1 MPKPYRV
8 VEYDS
13 GPKGMP
19 GMEALINEWAARGY
33 SLHQVVR
40 ESTYRWILILS
51 LSMLR
56 KISTTNWRRPPH
68 PSEDGG
74 NKGQQRY
81 DGKLT
86 GGTAWS
92 PGTDSDQGW

>member
-51 LSMLR
+51 LSLNAPQSLHNQLEA
-56 KISTTNWRRPPH
+56 IAS
-68 PSEDGG
+68 SV
-74 NKGQQRY
+74 
-81 DGKLT
+81 
-86 GGTAWS
+86 
-92 PGTDSDQGW
+92 

>member
-40 ESTYRWILILS
+40 ESTYRWILLLS
-51 LSMLR
+51 LSQCSA
-56 KISTTNWRRPPH
+56 KSPQPI
-68 PSEDGG
+68 GG
-74 NKGQQRY
+74 DRLIRLKM
-81 DGKLT
+81 
-86 GGTAWS
+86 TATRAS
-92 PGTDSDQGW
+92 SATMAN